1 MNKYKARK
9 ITVGGQT
16 FDSRKE
22 YRRYCQLK
30 MLEAAKEIDD
40 LRRQV
45 IYQLIPKQYDTYPR
59 YSKNGRRLSDGR
71 RCIERACVYV
81 ADFVYT
87 ENGQT
92 VVEDVK
98 GMKTKDYIIKRKLML
113 YVYNIRI
120 KEV

>member
-9 ITVGGQT
+9 ITVDGQT

-30 MLEAAKEIDD
+30 MLEAAKEIDN

-45 IYQLIPKQYDTYPR
+45 IYQLIPKQYDTYSR

-113 YVYNIRI
+113 YVHNIRI